1 MRSVM
6 ALSPQRLPAALK
18 AVSTRFRRRTAWA
31 QRGRV
36 IAPAVRWRHERRRR
50 ALRPRS
56 CHCLDGRTPTARRA
70 RWTSLFGVD
79 LWRADETK
87 KARSVVA
94 LSCVPRGE
102 RGTPVSPPA
111 TGRCSGRGS
120 LPIRGPC
127 LGDVHPPR
135 ANPRPWRLSGL
146 LSGCPPTGTRPQAR
160 AELGRGVDTDDASA
174 PKGLFRHP
182 AAFSVQT
189 PGGGRARGGAGAP
202 ACPATLDSTRGARG
216 Q

>member
-6 ALSPQRLPAALK
+6 ALSQQGSIGR
-18 AVSTRFRRRTAWA
+18 VSAPVDRSGGLTARA

-36 IAPAVRWRHERRRR
+36 IASPVRWRHERRRR

-56 CHCLDGRTPTARRA
+56 CLCLEGETPTARRA

-102 RGTPVSPPA
+102 RGSPVSPPA
-111 TGRCSGRGS
+111 AGRCSGRGPFDPGS
-120 LPIRGPC
+120 LPQGYPSPESEP
-127 LGDVHPPR
+127 LSLATV
-135 ANPRPWRLSGL
+135 RPLVRMSTDQHAA
-146 LSGCPPTGTRPQAR
+146 TGTCEYWAGLRYVRFPSISRGFCSFPQPI
-160 AELGRGVDTDDASA
+160 ASEFQR
-174 PKGLFRHP
+174 FR
-182 AAFSVQT
+182 V
-189 PGGGRARGGAGAP
+189 
-202 ACPATLDSTRGARG
+202 
-216 Q
+216 

>member
-6 ALSPQRLPAALK
+6 ALSQQGSIGR
-18 AVSTRFRRRTAWA
+18 VSAPVDRSGGLTARA

-36 IAPAVRWRHERRRR
+36 IASPVRWRHERRRR

-56 CHCLDGRTPTARRA
+56 CLCLEGETPTARRA

-102 RGTPVSPPA
+102 RGSPVSPPA
-111 TGRCSGRGS
+111 AGRCSGRGS
-120 LPIRGPC
+120 PSNRGPC
-127 LGDVHPPR
+127 LRDIHPPR
-135 ANPRPWRLSGL
+135 ANPCPWRLSGL
-146 LSGCPPTGTRPQAR
+146 LSGCPPTSTRPQAR
-160 AELGRGVDTDDASA
+160 ANVGQGLDTCDFSRSQ
-174 PKGLFRHP
+174 GLFAVFLNRL
-182 AAFSVQT
+182 
-189 PGGGRARGGAGAP
+189 RAN
-202 ACPATLDSTRGARG
+202 
-216 Q
+216 